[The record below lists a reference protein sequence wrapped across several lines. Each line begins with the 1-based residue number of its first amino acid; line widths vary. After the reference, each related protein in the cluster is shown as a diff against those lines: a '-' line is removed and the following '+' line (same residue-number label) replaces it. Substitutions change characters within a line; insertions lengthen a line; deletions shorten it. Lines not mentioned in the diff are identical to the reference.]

1 MKTGVALKSA
11 EIAPSMAVEACS
23 KIVEAATNSCTAPAT
38 LATPNWDAMATSF
51 ASLSNAFAWGSLIV
65 AIMAFIM
72 ALAWG
77 KIVTARAEKEA
88 RDEAKKC
95 ANELIAKWLAEEAPQ
110 IIRLNVEIITNA
122 TLGNGN
128 DEKAAD
134 DIGKEAG

>member
-1 MKTGVALKSA
+1 MPTPPTLNAA
-11 EIAPSMAVEACS
+11 QNAPSMAVEACS
-23 KIVEAATNSCTAPAT
+23 RMVDAAAKSCAPTQGPPA
-38 LATPNWDAMATSF
+38 PNWDAMATSL

-77 KIVTARAEKEA
+77 RIVTARAEKEA

-122 TLGNGN
+122 TLGTGN
-128 DEKAAD
+128 DETAAD